1 MKFVDE
7 AKITVSA
14 GSGGNGCLSFRR
26 EKYIPFGGPD
36 GGDGGDGGDLY
47 LIADKQ
53 VNTLIDLSMQTRGGP
68 ENMES
73 ILIGAF
79 AVIVEAATH
88 DELLLEV
95 TPVLFINLIR

>member
-14 GSGGNGCLSFRR
+14 GGGGNGCLSFRR

-47 LIADKQ
+47 LEADEQ
-53 VNTLIDLSMQTRGGP
+53 VNTLIDFRYKRHFKAERG
-68 ENMES
+68 
-73 ILIGAF
+73 
-79 AVIVEAATH
+79 
-88 DELLLEV
+88 
-95 TPVLFINLIR
+95 